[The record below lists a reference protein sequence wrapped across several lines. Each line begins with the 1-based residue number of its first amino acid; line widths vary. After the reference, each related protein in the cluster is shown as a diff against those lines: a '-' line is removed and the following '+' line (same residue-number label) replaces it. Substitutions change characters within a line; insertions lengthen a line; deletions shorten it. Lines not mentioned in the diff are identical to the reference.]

1 MLRHLHFTRTPPSCF
16 HSGGRGCRTDLRNQR
31 GDGRGGVRTVT
42 ATEDWLER
50 LVAHPTVSSET
61 NLPLIEEI
69 EAKLANTGAVCERFY
84 DTSGQKAAL
93 LVRLGPDVPGGLM
106 LSGHVDVVPAA
117 GQDWTVPPFSLTR
130 KDGRLYGRGTTDM
143 KGFVASAVA
152 LAEAIDARSLAA
164 PLWLAISY
172 DEEIGCVGVRPML
185 EEIVGRDIL
194 PDLIVVGEPTSM
206 QLGLGHKGKMAF
218 HVRAR
223 GVPRHSAEAPLALN
237 ALHIATD
244 FVSGLRKLQD
254 EIQARG
260 SREPGYSVPY
270 ATVHVG
276 KLSGGTAVNLVP
288 DQAELLMECRM
299 MAADDPLALAEQVRK
314 AGAAAV
320 APHKDRFKEASIDIE
335 ITGNYPGHSVD
346 RSHPMVQAFASCL
359 PKGARECRVSFGTEA
374 GLFAQALD
382 VPVVICGP
390 GNMDQGHRPDE
401 FIEQTQLAMCDAVLA
416 EAVIRFCASRRP
428 LASHEPKQMHGKM

>member
-1 MLRHLHFTRTPPSCF
+1 
-16 HSGGRGCRTDLRNQR
+16 
-31 GDGRGGVRTVT
+31 VT
-42 ATEDWLER
+42 TTQDWLER
-50 LVAHPTVSSET
+50 LVAHPTVSSDT
-61 NLPLIEEI
+61 NLPLIDEI
-69 EAKLANTGAVCERFY
+69 ETALADAGAICERFY
-84 DTSGQKAAL
+84 DATGKKASL
-93 LVRLGPDVPGGLM
+93 LARLGPDAPGGLM
-106 LSGHVDVVPAA
+106 LSGHVDVVPVE
-117 GQDWTVPPFSLTR
+117 GQDWTVPPFQVTR

-152 LAEAIDARSLAA
+152 LAQTIDVKSLAA
-164 PLWLAISY
+164 PLWIAISY

-185 EEIVGRDIL
+185 EEIAGRDIL

-206 QLGLGHKGKMAF
+206 QLGVGHKGKMAF
-218 HVRAR
+218 HVKAR

-244 FVSGLRKLQD
+244 FISGLRKLQD
-254 EIQARG
+254 EIEARG
-260 SREPGYSVPY
+260 PREPGYSVPY

-299 MAADDPLALAEQVRK
+299 LAADDPLALAEQIRK

-320 APHKDRFKEASIDIE
+320 APHKDRFKEASIEIE
-335 ITGNYPGHSVD
+335 ITGHYPGHSID
-346 RSHPMVQAFASCL
+346 GSHPVVQAFASCL

-390 GNMDQGHRPDE
+390 GSMDQGHRPDE
-401 FIEQTQLAMCDAVLA
+401 FIEETQLALCDTALGA
-416 EAVIRFCASRRP
+416 AVIRFCASRRP
-428 LASHEPKQMHGKM
+428 FGSHVPKQMHGKI

>member
-1 MLRHLHFTRTPPSCF
+1 M
-16 HSGGRGCRTDLRNQR
+16 
-31 GDGRGGVRTVT
+31 T
-42 ATEDWLER
+42 ATQDWLER
-50 LVAHPTVSSET
+50 LVAHPTISSAT
-61 NLPLIEEI
+61 NLPLIDEI
-69 EAKLANTGAVCERFY
+69 EAALANSGAVCERFI
-84 DTSGQKAAL
+84 DATGQKAAL
-93 LVRLGPDVPGGLM
+93 LARLGPDVPGGLM
-106 LSGHVDVVPAA
+106 LSGHVDVVPVA
-117 GQDWTVPPFSLTR
+117 GQDWTVPPFSVTR
-130 KDGRLYGRGTTDM
+130 KGGKLYGRGTTDM

-152 LAEAIDARSLAA
+152 LAQTIDFQSLAA

-185 EEIVGRDIL
+185 EEIAGRDIL

-218 HVRAR
+218 QVKAR

-237 ALHIATD
+237 ALHIAAD
-244 FVSGLRKLQD
+244 FISGLRKLQD
-254 EIQARG
+254 EIEARG
-260 SREPGYSVPY
+260 LREPGYSVPY

-288 DQAELLMECRM
+288 DHAELLMECRM
-299 MAADDPLALAEQVRK
+299 MAGDDPLALAEQVRK

-335 ITGNYPGHSVD
+335 ITGNYPGHSID
-346 RSHPMVQAFASCL
+346 ADHPVVQAFAACL
-359 PKGARECRVSFGTEA
+359 PKGAGECRVSFGTEA

-390 GNMDQGHRPDE
+390 GSMEQGHRPDE
-401 FIEQTQLAMCDAVLA
+401 FIEETQLALCDQVLA
-416 EAVIRFCASRRP
+416 EAVIRFCATRRP
-428 LASHEPKQMHGKM
+428 LASHVPKQMHGKL

>member
-1 MLRHLHFTRTPPSCF
+1 MSST
-16 HSGGRGCRTDLRNQR
+16 Q
-31 GDGRGGVRTVT
+31 
-42 ATEDWLER
+42 EWLER
-50 LVAHPTVSSET
+50 LVAHPTVSSDT
-61 NLPLIEEI
+61 NLPLINEI
-69 EAKLANTGAVCERFY
+69 ETALTDAGAICERFC
-84 DTSGQKAAL
+84 DATGQKAAL
-93 LVRLGPDVPGGLM
+93 LVRLGPDAPGGLM
-106 LSGHVDVVPAA
+106 LSGHVDVVPVE

-130 KDGRLYGRGTTDM
+130 MDGKLYGRGTTDM

-152 LAEAIDARSLAA
+152 LAQTTDVKSLAA

-185 EEIVGRDIL
+185 EEIAGRNIL
-194 PDLIVVGEPTSM
+194 PDLVVVGEPTSM

-218 HVRAR
+218 NVKVR

-244 FVSGLRKLQD
+244 FISGLRKLQD
-254 EIQARG
+254 EIEVRG

-299 MAADDPLALAEQVRK
+299 MAADDPLGLVEQIRK

-320 APHKDRFKEASIDIE
+320 APHKERFREASINIE
-335 ITGNYPGHSVD
+335 ITGNYPGHSIDVG
-346 RSHPMVQAFASCL
+346 HPVVQAFASCL
-359 PKGARECRVSFGTEA
+359 PKGARVCRVSFGTEA

-390 GNMDQGHRPDE
+390 GSMDQGHRPDE
-401 FIEQTQLAMCDAVLA
+401 FIEETQLALCDAVLA
-416 EAVIRFCASRRP
+416 DALIRFCASRRP
-428 LASHEPKQMHGKM
+428 LASHVPKQMHGKM

>member
-1 MLRHLHFTRTPPSCF
+1 MNST
-16 HSGGRGCRTDLRNQR
+16 Q
-31 GDGRGGVRTVT
+31 
-42 ATEDWLER
+42 DWLER
-50 LVAHPTVSSET
+50 LVAHPTVSSDT

-69 EAKLANTGAVCERFY
+69 ETALVEAGAICERFY
-84 DTSGQKAAL
+84 DITGQKAAL
-93 LVRLGPDVPGGLM
+93 LARLGPDAPGGLM
-106 LSGHVDVVPAA
+106 LSGHVDVVPVE

-152 LAEAIDARSLAA
+152 LAETIDIKSLAA
-164 PLWLAISY
+164 PLWIAISY

-185 EEIVGRDIL
+185 EEISGRDIL

-218 HVRAR
+218 RVKAR
-223 GVPRHSAEAPLALN
+223 GIPRHSAEAPLALN

-244 FVSGLRKLQD
+244 FISGLRKLQD
-254 EIQARG
+254 EIGVRG

-314 AGAAAV
+314 AAAVAV
-320 APHKDRFKEASIDIE
+320 APHRERFKEASIDIE
-335 ITGNYPGHSVD
+335 ITGNYPGHSID
-346 RSHPMVQAFASCL
+346 GSHPVVQAFASCL
-359 PKGARECRVSFGTEA
+359 PKGAMECRVSFGTEA

-390 GNMDQGHRPDE
+390 GTMDQGHRPDE
-401 FIEQTQLAMCDAVLA
+401 FIEETQLALCNTMLSKAV
-416 EAVIRFCASRRP
+416 VRFCASRRP
-428 LASHEPKQMHGKM
+428 LASHVPKQMHGKI